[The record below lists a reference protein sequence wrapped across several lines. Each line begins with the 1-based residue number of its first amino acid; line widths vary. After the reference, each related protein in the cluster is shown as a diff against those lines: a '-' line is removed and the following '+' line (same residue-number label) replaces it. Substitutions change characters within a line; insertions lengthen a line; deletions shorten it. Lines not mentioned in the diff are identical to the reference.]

1 MIVRKVSTENVCI
14 IDDIMT
20 KDGRL
25 AFTDGCGTMSIKLRN
40 KVRHIQN
47 NVFLQTTLDLMS
59 LRRFNLINIH

>member
-1 MIVRKVSTENVCI
+1 MIVRKVSTENVCV

-47 NVFLQTTLDLMS
+47 NIFLQTTLDL
-59 LRRFNLINIH
+59 INIHQ